1 MMASNN
7 RGRRIY
13 QIQFLIAQRAG
24 KMTVFLLKIVDHKNI
39 LGKRI
44 ASTWKTSV
52 YHLIIT
58 ENEKGQIL
66 IF

>member
-13 QIQFLIAQRAG
+13 QIQFLIAQRAS
-24 KMTVFLLKIVDHKNI
+24 KMTVFLLKIVGHKNI
-39 LGKRI
+39 LGKCI
-44 ASTWKTSV
+44 ASTWKTLV
-52 YHLIIT
+52 HHLIIT
-58 ENEKGQIL
+58 ENKKSQIL